1 MRTTRQLIGLLVS
14 AVVSA
19 LVAWPV
25 TSFAQPAG
33 VNPEAI
39 KELRRATD
47 YLAGLKQFRLETDTA
62 VDVVRGTG
70 EKIQLGNRT
79 TLTVQRPD
87 KLRAERVGEL
97 VAQVFY
103 YDGKSLS
110 VNYPTQK
117 YYATTAAPPTLE
129 AALDFARDKLK
140 VLAPAADLIYSNA
153 LERFTE
159 GLTSASIVGS
169 AEVGGVVCVHLAF
182 RNPEV
187 DWQIWIQEGDKPMPR
202 KFVVTSKKLP
212 QSPQFSV
219 TLSKWDA
226 SPKVTDAT
234 FRFVPPKGSRQIDF
248 LTAPGAAKN

>member
-110 VNYPTQK
+110 VNYPAEK
-117 YYATTAAPPTLE
+117 YHATTAAPPTLE

>member
-14 AVVSA
+14 AVVTA
-19 LVAWPV
+19 VAAWPV
-25 TSFAQPAG
+25 ASFAQPAG

-47 YLAGLKQFRLETDTA
+47 YLAGLKQFRMETESA
-62 VDVVRGTG
+62 VDVLTEAG

-79 TLTVQRPD
+79 VLTVQRPD

-97 VAQVFY
+97 VAQAFH

-110 VNYPTQK
+110 VSYPAQK
-117 YYATTAAPPTLE
+117 YYATTAAPPTIE

-140 VLAPAADLIYSNA
+140 VHAPAADLIYSNA

-159 GLTSASIVGS
+159 GLTSAFIVGS
-169 AEVGGVVCVHLAF
+169 AEIGGVVCVHLAF
-182 RNPEV
+182 RNTEV
-187 DWQIWIQEGDKPMPR
+187 DWQIWIEEGDKPMPR

-226 SPKVTDAT
+226 APKVTDAT
-234 FRFVPPKGSRQIDF
+234 FRFVPPKDSRQVDF
-248 LTAPGAAKN
+248 LAAPGAAKK